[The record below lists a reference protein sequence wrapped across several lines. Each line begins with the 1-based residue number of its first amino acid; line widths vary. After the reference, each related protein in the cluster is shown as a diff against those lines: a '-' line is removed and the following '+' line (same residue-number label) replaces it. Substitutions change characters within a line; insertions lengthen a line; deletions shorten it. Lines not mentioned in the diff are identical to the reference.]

1 MVIHK
6 SIKLIAQMLL
16 LLLVLAIHAH
26 IQVVG
31 STTETSVSLAN
42 LKHETSSKINFPVWR
57 RELLSGG
64 GGGRGGGGGGRG
76 GGGGGRGGGGG
87 GGGEDFSNGGRS
99 GGLQSSLFMVFIGF
113 WLLVLYN

>member
-16 LLLVLAIHAH
+16 LLLAIHAH
-26 IQVVG
+26 IQAVG
-31 STTETSVSLAN
+31 STTETSVSLTN
-42 LKHETSSKINFPVWR
+42 LKHETSSEIYFPVWR
-57 RELLSGG
+57 RELLGGG

-76 GGGGGRGGGGG
+76 GGGGHGG

-99 GGLQSSLFMVFIGF
+99 GGLQSSLFMVFIGY

>member
-16 LLLVLAIHAH
+16 LLLAIHAH
-26 IQVVG
+26 IQ
-31 STTETSVSLAN
+31 A
-42 LKHETSSKINFPVWR
+42 HETSSEIYFPVWR
-57 RELLSGG
+57 RELLGGG

-76 GGGGGRGGGGG
+76 GGGGHGG

-99 GGLQSSLFMVFIGF
+99 GGLQSSLFMVFIGY